1 MVNRWIDYGKRNLQ
15 FLCLTKFLLTYREKN
30 VNINIRTK
38 EFEITGFVMNLN
50 FAVGEE

>member
-1 MVNRWIDYGKRNLQ
+1 MVNRWANYGKRDLQ
-15 FLCLTKFLLTYREKN
+15 FLCLAKILLTYREKN

-38 EFEITGFVMNLN
+38 EFESIGFVMNLS